1 MSTNTLAKNQFGK
14 RPNNWIEC
22 EPFLKETFIDIVQK
36 ASSFL
41 DEHSWEANPQVQYL
55 SHYLTSL
62 KAKSLVVEYHYI
74 DRHFME
80 EASLYYSKSLIP
92 RPNWTTRVHVFSD
105 LMDEERIDE
114 AMRTAA
120 SGYIAKV
127 TEELQQSYC
136 GYIVIR
142 PLPSAPIGRTVLK
155 HLKCREGD
163 KKREFLTCQAYTIHF
178 LGFELTVHGIAFQQ
192 QDRAVAACATTA
204 IWSSLQRVTRREGA
218 RSPTSW
224 EITEAAVR
232 HYLPRGR
239 PYPSSGL
246 TIEQMCEALRAFGF
260 APDLL
265 VAEESSSPNEFLLLM
280 DIYLRSGIPIILTF
294 RTGEWGHAVTVV
306 GYGTSHKISTPYEIS
321 SGEKT
326 YKIVLHN
333 LDYDRIYIH
342 DDRLGPYA
350 RSTLNIG
357 KQSLTDNE
365 TSSPP
370 QLAINIEWPN
380 GQMEEHSVYL
390 AAVPVYPKLR
400 TSAKELFET
409 AMELFPYLTEALSD
423 LNQELGLLVYF
434 ERSGEYQASLY
445 GKTVNPSR
453 VPQFQKTIALSRY
466 VGVHRWYLDGMPF
479 METLWDTTDTM
490 RENRY
495 GENLLGVTCLKPS
508 LQTFVDGLA
517 SRYNAVL
524 G

>member
-1 MSTNTLAKNQFGK
+1 MPANTSAKNKFGK
-14 RPNNWIEC
+14 RPNNWVEC
-22 EPFLKETFIDIVQK
+22 KPFLKKTFIDIIQN
-36 ASSFL
+36 ASGFL
-41 DEHSWEANPQVQYL
+41 DEHQCTQV
-55 SHYLTSL
+55 HYLARYLDSL

-92 RPNWTTRVHVFSD
+92 RQNWTARVHAFSEF
-105 LMDEERIDE
+105 MDEEQIDE

-120 SGYIAKV
+120 SGYVTKV
-127 TEELQQSYC
+127 TEELQRYYC
-136 GYIVIR
+136 GYVVIR
-142 PLPSAPIGRTVLK
+142 PLPSAPIGRTVLR

-163 KKREFLTCQAYTIHF
+163 KKREFFTCQTYTVHF

-204 IWSSLQRVTRREGA
+204 IWSALQSVARREGA

-260 APDLL
+260 APDVL
-265 VAEESSSPNEFLLLM
+265 VAEESSSPDEFLLLM

-294 RTGEWGHAVTVV
+294 LAGEWGHAVTVV
-306 GYGTSHKISTPYEIS
+306 GYGTRYKISTPYEIS
-321 SGEKT
+321 SEEKL
-326 YKIVLHN
+326 YKLALHN
-333 LDYDRIYIH
+333 LDYDCIYIH

-350 RSTLNIG
+350 RSTLSVDKDN
-357 KQSLTDNE
+357 LTD
-365 TSSPP
+365 P
-370 QLAINIEWPN
+370 QLTINIEWPN
-380 GQMEEHSVYL
+380 GQMEKHSVYL
-390 AAVPVYPKLR
+390 AAVPIYPKLR

-409 AMELFPYLTEALSD
+409 AMELLPYFNEALAD

-445 GKTVNPSR
+445 RKAVNPSR

-466 VGVHRWYLDGMPF
+466 VGVHRWYLGGTPF
-479 METLWDTTDTM
+479 MEAIWDTTDTM

-495 GENLLGVTCLKPS
+495 SESLLGIICLKPS
-508 LQTFVDGLA
+508 LQTFVDSLA
-517 SRYNAVL
+517 GRYNAVV